1 MRYYF
6 LALLVWLIKI
16 LLWISIIGI
25 AIERYLSDNNCWF
38 EKPFEEAEHVY
49 LRSL

>member
-25 AIERYLSDNNCWF
+25 AIERYLSDNNRWFDTPF
-38 EKPFEEAEHVY
+38 EKAKFLE
-49 LRSL
+49 SL